1 MVFFSIFFSAIVSHS
16 NAQLQP
22 SDSTNSDYYCGTDWT
37 EANTHCQYPCPSGLD
52 TECPP
57 VVAVTNGVVLPRRCI
72 AAAGCFARYVT
83 VTTTS
88 SIVVSLIFD
97 KYRHYSANTIVDS
110 TSSTNNETTVAE
122 TSTVNDDDGVD
133 TETIVVVNNEVQ
145 QSNNVPKDA
154 TLMIMDEEDTKSF
167 IAVFSNYLLQNIIN
181 NQTSPIVDE
190 SVSTISTIG
199 WQINSMDVSEQN
211 YDRPCVYSKLG
222 GYDPTMTSLDIVV
235 SIVGSYIPISTTIT
249 DEQFTDMILTF
260 INTTANNPNS
270 NDSGNNIIVENLT
283 TITSSSFFDALIG
296 ITAIP
301 NEELAESPST
311 MPSSSPTRDFTQIFN
326 MDIDPTPTGS
336 YGLVFDVRTPKY
348 GNTILLTSL
357 SFVTSTNSTLE
368 YEVYSKL
375 GKWQNT
381 LGDTSSYELIASGQ
395 IVGMGPKAYTRVHDD
410 DTIITD
416 VNGTDTYYL
425 GFTPVH
431 IPGNRGRRSFYI
443 TTTKKYMM
451 SDGSPI
457 PILFSNA
464 LTNDTSYDYQLI
476 DNSTEMEIYEGDGI
490 LEYPWPRASEDVYYR
505 RPRGFFGSFEYEREP
520 CGVSNFSGWPCP
532 YVFIDETIRPTV
544 QPVSS
549 SMINPIYSNYCT
561 DPINIKCY
569 EYGWPACCS
578 TDNTNCPEIKPGCD
592 IAATSSDSQDQ
603 SKDNILEQ
611 DTVSVSA
618 GIESWKITYRSIF
631 IMDLLFIF
639 AHV

>member
-1 MVFFSIFFSAIVSHS
+1 M
-16 NAQLQP
+16 
-22 SDSTNSDYYCGTDWT
+22 
-37 EANTHCQYPCPSGLD
+37 
-52 TECPP
+52 
-57 VVAVTNGVVLPRRCI
+57 
-72 AAAGCFARYVT
+72 
-83 VTTTS
+83 
-88 SIVVSLIFD
+88 
-97 KYRHYSANTIVDS
+97 
-110 TSSTNNETTVAE
+110 
-122 TSTVNDDDGVD
+122 
-133 TETIVVVNNEVQ
+133 
-145 QSNNVPKDA
+145 
-154 TLMIMDEEDTKSF
+154 
-167 IAVFSNYLLQNIIN
+167 
-181 NQTSPIVDE
+181 
-190 SVSTISTIG
+190 
-199 WQINSMDVSEQN
+199 
-211 YDRPCVYSKLG
+211 
-222 GYDPTMTSLDIVV
+222 

-260 INTTANNPNS
+260 ITK
-270 NDSGNNIIVENLT
+270 DGGNNMIETLT
-283 TITSSSFFDALIG
+283 TTSSSFFDALTS
-296 ITAIP
+296 ITAIS
-301 NEELAESPST
+301 NEDIAESPST
-311 MPSSSPTRDFTQIFN
+311 MPSSSPTRDYTQIFN

-348 GNTILLTSL
+348 GNTILLTSI

-416 VNGTDTYYL
+416 VNGTDTYYV

-443 TTTKKYMM
+443 TTTKKYMS

-490 LEYPWPRASEDVYYR
+490 LEYPWPRASEDIYYR

-520 CGVSNFSGWPCP
+520 CGVSFTEWPCP
-532 YVFIDETIRPTV
+532 YVFIDETIRPTG

-549 SMINPIYSNYCT
+549 SMINPSYSNYCT
-561 DPINIKCY
+561 DPPNIMCY

-578 TDNTNCPEIKPGCD
+578 TENTNCPEIKPVCD
-592 IAATSSDSQDQ
+592 IAATSSDSQNQ

-611 DTVSVSA
+611 DTMSVSA
-618 GIESWKITYRSIF
+618 GIKSWKSTYRSII

-639 AHV
+639 ANV